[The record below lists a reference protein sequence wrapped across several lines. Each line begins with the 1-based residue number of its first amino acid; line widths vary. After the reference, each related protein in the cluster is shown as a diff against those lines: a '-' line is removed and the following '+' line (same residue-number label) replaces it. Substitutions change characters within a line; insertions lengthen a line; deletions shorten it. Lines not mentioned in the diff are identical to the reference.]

1 MYDFKTM
8 WNNFLDSMKAKPSV
22 KIEPESYPKD
32 SFAECMFPSEV
43 IEPSLIHTTFIT
55 KEVKERMQFVDG
67 IRALM
72 GSQVINFISL
82 KGMPGYLFISPL
94 LFDDFIKCLLESNQT
109 EVKKVLSK
117 PSNLRTEQIHPN
129 GVKLCPSFWKES
141 YSTLGDFPYWFKP
154 EPGFLVNHINVLQ
167 KGNIFFDDIERCQHA
182 GRAILE
188 TRLSLMSDEQ
198 ELLARQALGDLRQ
211 PSVVSPD
218 NQKGLFENI
227 EKTLLN
233 YGKPLPVYRIRNK
246 FKDKGLAALVPFTF
260 EYSENVFLTKQE
272 ALDYI
277 DKYMSTPHY
286 EVCECLLCGVPM
298 SNIIKNDINNFKEII
313 DKLSPSLDYENKTP
327 FYQPRAV

>member
-43 IEPSLIHTTFIT
+43 IEPSMLHTTFIT

-94 LFDDFIKCLLESNQT
+94 LFDDFVKTLLDSNQP
-109 EVKKVLSK
+109 EIKEVLSK
-117 PSNLRTEQIHPN
+117 PSNLRTEEIHSN
-129 GVKLCPSFWKES
+129 GVCLCPPFWKER
-141 YSTLGDFPYWFKP
+141 YPTLGDFPYHFRHVASWIP
-154 EPGFLVNHINVLQ
+154 NTVNVLQ
-167 KGNIFFDDIERCQHA
+167 KGNVFFDDVQRCQHA

-198 ELLARQALGDLRQ
+198 ELLARKALGDLMQ

-246 FKDKGLAALVPFTF
+246 FKDKGLVALVPFTF

-277 DKYMSTPHY
+277 DKYMSTSHY

-327 FYQPRAV
+327 FYQPHAV